1 MSKNQIK
8 LYVSDEEKQRLEL
21 LAKMNSTNVSN
32 YVRMTSLGVRVRPPK
47 EIYVPVENGL
57 EEQDLLVLREI
68 LERSNGSTDY
78 VAVDREFNAR
88 LIALAKRLVTPENP
102 PTP

>member
-57 EEQDLLVLREI
+57 EEQDRKSV
-68 LERSNGSTDY
+68 
-78 VAVDREFNAR
+78 V
-88 LIALAKRLVTPENP
+88 
-102 PTP
+102 

>member
-88 LIALAKRLVTPENP
+88 LISLAKRLLATDNP